1 MPQAQTFVSAISTL
15 RSGVQDGGA
24 LKNRVQELMNE
35 EYMNKQEK
43 MTGKPYT
50 PEAKRALKKAAD
62 LNTVATFLNVDM
74 STVNGKKAQDEVQKD
89 AMLMYANDLVE
100 TQQGMATLKNASV
113 GVFPM
118 ETVEQI
124 DTNNELSDQLSNQ
137 LRTSLS
143 STKNTKPVKQTR
155 QEDPGIIGMEKGK
168 HVKMA
173 PMTTRRPSYLHRHPQ
188 ELSPLAMYDEDR
200 LAYQREMAF
209 RRPIPRREASQPTS
223 PLRMTPLK

>member
-1 MPQAQTFVSAISTL
+1 MAAQQTFLSAIERL
-15 RSGVQDGGA
+15 KSGVQDGGA
-24 LKNRVQELMNE
+24 LNNPLQDLMND
-35 EYMNKQEK
+35 EYMKKQEK
-43 MTGKPYT
+43 MTGRSYT
-50 PEAKRALKKAAD
+50 LEAKRALKRTAD

-74 STVNGKKAQDEVQKD
+74 SAVNGKKAQNELQRD

-100 TQQGMATLKNASV
+100 TQQGMATFKNAPV

-124 DTNNELSDQLSNQ
+124 DTSKELSDK

-143 STKNTKPVKQTR
+143 STKNTKPVKQIR
-155 QEDPGIIGMEKGK
+155 QEDPGIMGMEKGK

-209 RRPIPRREASQPTS
+209 RRPIPGREASQPTS

>member
-1 MPQAQTFVSAISTL
+1 MESPQTFVHAIQRL
-15 RSGVQDGGA
+15 RSGVRDGGA
-24 LKNRVQELMNE
+24 LKNPVQDLMNE

-43 MTGKPYT
+43 MTGKSYT
-50 PEAKRALKKAAD
+50 PEAKKALKTAAD

-74 STVNGKKAQDEVQKD
+74 SAVNGKQAQNELQRD

-100 TQQGMATLKNASV
+100 TQQGMAAFKKVPV

-124 DTNNELSDQLSNQ
+124 DTSNELSDK

-143 STKNTKPVKQTR
+143 STKKTKPVKQTR

-209 RRPIPRREASQPTS
+209 RRPIPRQEASQPTS